1 MNQDTGNIQVYW
13 WKVSR
18 FRVCFRV
25 EMIETDKEFDGEG
38 RNSKNGSRIFVSDC
52 VVGGVIL

>member
-25 EMIETDKEFDGEG
+25 EMIEDYKGFDGEG
-38 RNSKNGSRIFVSDC
+38 RIARMVLEF
-52 VVGGVIL
+52 L